1 MKFKTNAVIGLI
13 FLALLAF
20 VYFYEIKGGEERR
33 QEAEKSKQLF
43 AFQDGEA
50 QQLALVRGDEALVLA
65 QEASGWNLKEPVTD
79 GADSEAVERYLRN
92 LRECER
98 EKVIVDSAAASAEQA
113 AQYGLDAPRL
123 KVRLHTED
131 GAEQVVAFG
140 ADSPTD
146 RFTYAQLQG
155 QGDNPEIFVVR
166 AWRFDNLDK
175 QAFDLRDRR
184 VLAFAKDEVMQVE
197 RWGAGGGAVLAR
209 TAPDWQLREPVAAR
223 ADGDAVEDLLDKI
236 DQAEIEAFVAEDP
249 DADSLATYGLGE
261 RAPHVELALLI
272 GEDRAEKRLAIGDAD
287 EQGRWYARDAS
298 RPQVFLVDS
307 TLVQALVKDLS
318 DLRDKKPLRF
328 ERTQVERIVLTRQA
342 AVAFAAD
349 QDTSGAWHLSDPSGR
364 DAKSW
369 KFNSLLSDLEQLE
382 VEEFAEE
389 LPAEAAPAFSIKLLG
404 AGQAVLTARFSQA
417 AGTSFLQQEGD
428 DAVYVISDDDFA
440 ELDLGLDDVAQAPKE
455 PAAPAASSED
465 PNDGGAD
472 SP

>member
-1 MKFKTNAVIGLI
+1 MKFKTNVAIGAV
-13 FLALLAF
+13 FVALLAF

-43 AFQDGEA
+43 VFQDDDA
-50 QQLALVRGDEALVLA
+50 QRLELLRGDDALVLDKGTG
-65 QEASGWNLKEPVTD
+65 GWNLSAPMTD
-79 GADSEAVERYLRN
+79 GADQEAVERYLRN

-98 EKVIVDSAAASAEQA
+98 EKVVVDSAAASAEEA

-123 KVRLHTED
+123 KVRLQTED

-140 ADSPTD
+140 SDSPTD
-146 RFTYAQLQG
+146 RFTYAQL

-175 QAFDLRDRR
+175 RAFDLRDRR
-184 VLAFAKDEVMQVE
+184 VLAFAKDEVMQVQ
-197 RWGAGGGAVLAR
+197 RWGTGGETVLAR
-209 TAPDWQLREPVAAR
+209 AEPDWQMREPVAAR
-223 ADGDAVEDLLDKI
+223 AAAAAVDGLLDKI

-249 DADSLATYGLGE
+249 DTAALATYGLGK
-261 RAPHVELALLI
+261 RASQVEIALLV
-272 GEDRAEKRLAIGDAD
+272 GENRAEKRLAIGGAD

-307 TLVQALVKDLS
+307 TLVQELTKSIS

-328 ERTQVERIVLTRQA
+328 EREQVQRIVLTRGTA
-342 AVAFAAD
+342 TAFAAD
-349 QDTSGAWHLSDPSGR
+349 KDTSGVWHLSEPMGR

-369 KFNSLLSDLEQLE
+369 KLNSLLSDLEQLE
-382 VEEFAEE
+382 VEDFAKE
-389 LPAEAAPAFSIKLLG
+389 LPAEATPAFSIELLG
-404 AGQAVLTARFSQA
+404 AGQTLLAARFSGA
-417 AGTSFLQQEGD
+417 AGTSYLQQEGD
-428 DAVYVISDDDFA
+428 DAVYVVSSDDFA
-440 ELDLGLDDVAQAPKE
+440 ELDLDIDDVAQAPKK

-465 PNDGGAD
+465 PDDGGAD

>member
-1 MKFKTNAVIGLI
+1 MRVKTNAVIGLI

-50 QQLALVRGDEALVLA
+50 QQLALVRGDSALVLDK
-65 QEASGWNLKEPVTD
+65 EASGWNLKEPVTD
-79 GADSEAVERYLRN
+79 GADQEAVERYLRN

-123 KVRLHTED
+123 KVRLQTED

-155 QGDNPEIFVVR
+155 DNPAIFVVR

-223 ADGDAVEDLLDKI
+223 ADADAVSALLDKI

-249 DADSLATYGLGE
+249 DAAALATYGLGE
-261 RAPHVELALLI
+261 RASHVEIALLI
-272 GEDRAEKRLAIGDAD
+272 GEDRAEKRLALAVRTNRAVGTRATPAD
-287 EQGRWYARDAS
+287 RRCFWSIRRWCKSSPRTCPICATKSPCALSAS
-298 RPQVFLVDS
+298 RL
-307 TLVQALVKDLS
+307 
-318 DLRDKKPLRF
+318 
-328 ERTQVERIVLTRQA
+328 I
-342 AVAFAAD
+342 
-349 QDTSGAWHLSDPSGR
+349 
-364 DAKSW
+364 
-369 KFNSLLSDLEQLE
+369 
-382 VEEFAEE
+382 
-389 LPAEAAPAFSIKLLG
+389 
-404 AGQAVLTARFSQA
+404 
-417 AGTSFLQQEGD
+417 
-428 DAVYVISDDDFA
+428 
-440 ELDLGLDDVAQAPKE
+440 
-455 PAAPAASSED
+455 ASS
-465 PNDGGAD
+465 
-472 SP
+472 

>member
-43 AFQDGEA
+43 AFQEGEA
-50 QQLALVRGDEALVLA
+50 QRLALVRGDEALVLA
-65 QEASGWNLKEPVTD
+65 EEASGWTLKEPVTD
-79 GADSEAVERYLRN
+79 GADQEAVERYLRN

-123 KVRLHTED
+123 QVRLQTQD

-155 QGDNPEIFVVR
+155 DNPAIFVVR

-175 QAFDLRDRR
+175 QVFDLRDRR

-197 RWGAGGGAVLAR
+197 RQGAGGEAVLAR
-209 TAPDWQLREPVAAR
+209 SAPDWHLRAPVAAR
-223 ADGDAVEDLLDKI
+223 ADADAVSALLDKI
-236 DQAEIEAFVAEDP
+236 DQAEIEEFIAEDP
-249 DADSLATYGLGE
+249 DADALARYGLGD
-261 RAPHVELALLI
+261 RAPHVEIALLV
-272 GEDRAEKRLAIGDAD
+272 GEDRAEKRLAIGGAD

-307 TLVQALVKDLS
+307 TLVQELVKDRS

-328 ERTQVERIVLTRQA
+328 ERDQVERIVLTRQA
-342 AVAFAAD
+342 GVAFAAD
-349 QDTSGAWHLSDPSGR
+349 QDTSGAWHLSDPMGR

-382 VEEFAEE
+382 VQGFAAD
-389 LPAEAAPAFSIKLLG
+389 LPAEAAPAFRIELLG

-417 AGTSFLQQEGD
+417 AGTSYLQQEGD
-428 DAVYVISDDDFA
+428 DAVYVVSDDDFA
-440 ELDLGLDDVAQAPKE
+440 ELDLGLDDVAQAAKE
-455 PAAPAASSED
+455 PAAPAAGHED
-465 PNDGGAD
+465 SNDGGAD

>member
-20 VYFYEIKGGEERR
+20 VYFYEIKGGEERL
-33 QEAEKSKQLF
+33 QEAQKSKQLF

-65 QEASGWNLKEPVTD
+65 QEASGWNLKEPVID
-79 GADSEAVERYLRN
+79 GADQEAVERYLRN

-123 KVRLHTED
+123 KVRLQTED

-146 RFTYAQLQG
+146 RFTYAQVE
-155 QGDNPEIFVVR
+155 GDSPEIFVVR

-197 RWGAGGGAVLAR
+197 RQGAGGAAVLAR
-209 TAPDWQLREPVAAR
+209 LAPDWHLREPVAAR
-223 ADGDAVEDLLDKI
+223 ADADAVEGLLDKI
-236 DQAEIEAFVAEDP
+236 DQAEIEACVAEAP
-249 DADSLATYGLGE
+249 AADALASYGLGE
-261 RAPHVELALLI
+261 HAPHVEIALLI
-272 GEDRAEKRLAIGDAD
+272 GEDRAEKRLAIGGAD
-287 EQGRWYARDAS
+287 EQGRWYAHDAS

-307 TLVQALVKDLS
+307 TLVQELVKDLS

-328 ERTQVERIVLTRQA
+328 EREQVERIVLTRQA

-349 QDTSGAWHLSDPSGR
+349 KDTSGVWHLSEPMGR

-382 VEEFAEE
+382 AEDFAAD
-389 LPAEAAPAFSIKLLG
+389 LPAEAAPAFRIELLG
-404 AGQAVLTARFSQA
+404 AEQAILTARFSQA
-417 AGTSFLQQEGD
+417 AGASYLQQEGD
-428 DAVYVISDDDFA
+428 DAVYVVSGDDFA
-440 ELDLGLDDVAQAPKE
+440 ELDLGLDDVAQAAKE
-455 PAAPAASSED
+455 PVAPVAGSED

>member
-1 MKFKTNAVIGLI
+1 MKFKTNVAIGAV
-13 FLALLAF
+13 FVALLAF

-43 AFQDGEA
+43 VFQDDDVQRLE
-50 QQLALVRGDEALVLA
+50 LLRGDDALVLDKGT
-65 QEASGWNLKEPVTD
+65 SGWNLSAPVTD
-79 GADSEAVERYLRN
+79 GADQEAVERYLRN

-98 EKVIVDSAAASAEQA
+98 EKVVVDSAAASAEEA

-123 KVRLHTED
+123 KVRLRTED

-155 QGDNPEIFVVR
+155 DNPEIFVVR

-175 QAFDLRDRR
+175 RAFDLRDRR
-184 VLAFAKDEVMQVE
+184 VLAFAKDEVMQVQ
-197 RWGAGGGAVLAR
+197 RWGTGGAAVLAR
-209 TAPDWQLREPVAAR
+209 AEPDWQMREPVAAR
-223 ADGDAVEDLLDKI
+223 AAADAVDGLLDKI

-249 DADSLATYGLGE
+249 DADSLAAYGLGE
-261 RAPHVELALLI
+261 RASQVEIALLV
-272 GEDRAEKRLAIGDAD
+272 GEDRAEKRLAIGGAD

-307 TLVQALVKDLS
+307 TLVQELTKSIS

-328 ERTQVERIVLTRQA
+328 EREQVARIVLTRGTA
-342 AVAFAAD
+342 TAFAAD
-349 QDTSGAWHLSDPSGR
+349 KDTSGVWHLSEPMGR

-369 KFNSLLSDLEQLE
+369 KLNSLLSDLEQLE
-382 VEEFAEE
+382 VEDFAEK
-389 LPAEAAPAFSIKLLG
+389 LPAEAAPAFSIELLG
-404 AGQAVLTARFSQA
+404 EGQALLTARFSGA
-417 AGTSFLQQEGD
+417 TGISYLQQEGD
-428 DAVYVISDDDFA
+428 DAVYVVSGDDFA
-440 ELDLGLDDVAQAPKE
+440 ELDLDIDDVAQAPKK
-455 PAAPAASSED
+455 PAAPAVSSED
-465 PNDGGAD
+465 PDDGGAD

>member
-1 MKFKTNAVIGLI
+1 MKFKTNIAIGAV
-13 FLALLAF
+13 FVALLAF

-43 AFQDGEA
+43 VFQDDDA
-50 QQLALVRGDEALVLA
+50 QRFELLRGDDALVLDKGT
-65 QEASGWNLKEPVTD
+65 SGWNLSAPVID
-79 GADSEAVERYLRN
+79 GADQEAVERYLRN

-98 EKVIVDSAAASAEQA
+98 EKVVVDSAAASAAEA

-123 KVRLHTED
+123 KVRLQTED

-140 ADSPTD
+140 SDSPTD
-146 RFTYAQLQG
+146 RFTYAQL

-175 QAFDLRDRR
+175 RAFDLRDRR
-184 VLAFAKDEVMQVE
+184 VLAFAKDEVMQVQ
-197 RWGAGGGAVLAR
+197 RWGTGGAAVLAR
-209 TAPDWQLREPVAAR
+209 AEPDWQFREPVAAR
-223 ADGDAVEDLLDKI
+223 ADADAVNGLLDKI

-249 DADSLATYGLGE
+249 STTTLASYGLE
-261 RAPHVELALLI
+261 EHASQVEIALLV
-272 GEDRAEKRLAIGDAD
+272 GADRAEKRLAIGGAD

-307 TLVQALVKDLS
+307 TLVQELTKGIS

-328 ERTQVERIVLTRQA
+328 EREQVQRIVLTRGA
-342 AVAFAAD
+342 ATAFAVD
-349 QDTSGAWHLSDPSGR
+349 KDTSGVWHLSEPMGR

-369 KFNSLLSDLEQLE
+369 KLNSLLSDLEQLE
-382 VEEFAEE
+382 VEDFAEE
-389 LPAEAAPAFSIKLLG
+389 LPAEATFAFSIELLSE
-404 AGQAVLTARFSQA
+404 GQALLTARFSGA
-417 AGTSFLQQEGD
+417 AETSYLQQEGD
-428 DAVYVISDDDFA
+428 DAVYVVSGDDFA
-440 ELDLGLDDVAQAPKE
+440 GLDLDIDDVAQAPQK

-465 PNDGGAD
+465 PDDGGAD